1 MVSHVAFHFTE
12 KRMTLTPKH
21 FMDVQPTTQANYG
34 VLQPRK
40 GITHGAVVIGTGV
53 DRMVYN
59 NPYLFDD
66 MIVLLLLTK

>member
-1 MVSHVAFHFTE
+1 MVSHAAFHFTE
-12 KRMTLTPKH
+12 KRMTLTPKN

-53 DRMVYN
+53 DI
-59 NPYLFDD
+59 
-66 MIVLLLLTK
+66 IV